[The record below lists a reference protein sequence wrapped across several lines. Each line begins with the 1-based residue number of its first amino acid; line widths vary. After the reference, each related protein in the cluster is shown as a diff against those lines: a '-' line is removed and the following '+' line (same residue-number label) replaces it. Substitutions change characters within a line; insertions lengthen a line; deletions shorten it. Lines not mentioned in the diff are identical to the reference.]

1 MISCMFFAA
10 DIAVLAQQS
19 PSVLET
25 LPVLPENMLATGY
38 SGLQFIAQI
47 ENSNMYETCR
57 WTYGREAPFAVFS
70 INIACQD
77 RMERNFTTTC
87 VNNSN
92 HITTGLTV
100 QFPIIQGVV
109 AYVEC
114 AVITG
119 NPYAIISSINLDVEG
134 KALP

>member
-1 MISCMFFAA
+1 MFFAA
-10 DIAVLAQQS
+10 DIAVLAQKS
-19 PSVLET
+19 SSVLET
-25 LPVLPENMLATGY
+25 LPVLPENVLATGY
-38 SGLQFIAQI
+38 SGVQFIAQI

-57 WTYGREAPFAVFS
+57 WRYGQEAPFAVFS
-70 INIACQD
+70 FNIACQD
-77 RMERNFTTTC
+77 RMERNFQTTC

-109 AYVEC
+109 ARVEC

-119 NPYAIISSINLDVEG
+119 DPYATISSINFNVAGET
-134 KALP
+134 LP